1 MILITESL
9 KVKTCQVLWL
19 LNDLTL
25 SLSRHALENWSE
37 RLGSWNHLS
46 SSFLRGVYIFRLHLV
61 ILAVIVN
68 KRGSKTDIAFLWG
81 RCFTIVLEVALIVD
95 VLVVIDLLDQL
106 ELDTMPNLISL
117 VVLSPILVI
126 AIVSL
131 DLLTVLYLVDLSLLA
146 VSRA

>member
-1 MILITESL
+1 M
-9 KVKTCQVLWL
+9 
-19 LNDLTL
+19 
-25 SLSRHALENWSE
+25 
-37 RLGSWNHLS
+37 
-46 SSFLRGVYIFRLHLV
+46 
-61 ILAVIVN
+61 
-68 KRGSKTDIAFLWG
+68 WG
-81 RCFTIVLEVALIVD
+81 RCLTIVLEVALIVD
-95 VLVVIDLLDQL
+95 VLVVIDFLDQL